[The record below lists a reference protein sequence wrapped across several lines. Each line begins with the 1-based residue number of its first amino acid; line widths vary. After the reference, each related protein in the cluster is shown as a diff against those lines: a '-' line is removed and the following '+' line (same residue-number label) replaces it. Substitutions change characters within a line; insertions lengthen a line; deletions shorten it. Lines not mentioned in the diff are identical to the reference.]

1 MHKVCDI
8 RNPNLRTGLSP
19 RDLWVSYARDL
30 SLLMDRAVGE
40 GSLDHRNAHDNERK
54 AA

>member
-8 RNPNLRTGLSP
+8 RNPNLRAGLTP

-30 SLLMDRAVGE
+30 SLLMDRAVGD
-40 GSLDHRNAHDNERK
+40 GSYVNRISQAVEYK

>member
-8 RNPNLRTGLSP
+8 RNPNLRAGLSP

-30 SLLMDRAVGE
+30 SVLMDRAVGE
-40 GSLDHRNAHDNERK
+40 GSFDNRNSVDHERK

>member
-8 RNPNLRTGLSP
+8 RNPNLRAGLTP
-19 RDLWVSYARDL
+19 PDLWISYARDL
-30 SLLMDRAVGE
+30 GLLMDKAVGE
-40 GSLDHRNAHDNERK
+40 GSLDHRNSQGHERR